1 MHKRC
6 IQMQCN
12 CTNKLSKVRLRN
24 WICFSSGVLRNT
36 CAASDQVAESYDL
49 ARATLA
55 TKLAT
60 MSTKNE
66 CTISRNSL
74 HWRSNTRN
82 YTPQAFWWRPS
93 FACSTRSPRC
103 YPKGQQ
109 HSSQRRLDAHK
120 QLAQKNAFQWERLKN
135 NCSSVL
141 PLLRCSKSAFALTP
155 RGWTRFY
162 GVGFHH
168 FLPAWP

>member
-103 YPKGQQ
+103 YPKGKQ

-120 QLAQKNAFQWERLKN
+120 QLAQKNAFQRLMSETA
-135 NCSSVL
+135 CWFLVHARVRS
-141 PLLRCSKSAFALTP
+141 LLQGAEHVSPELAAII
-155 RGWTRFY
+155 
-162 GVGFHH
+162 FHLSDH
-168 FLPAWP
+168 RNLQ